1 MNVIDFVTKVREMR
15 EAQKDYFQFRCAQTL
30 GLAKSLER
38 QVDAALEEGVTVYAT
53 ETLKN
58 SAPAESEQLGLFGVD
73 FAADG
78 KDISATKEWGCSD
91 DIAVE
96 NELSDMSDE
105 PDAADLL
112 DLSGE

>member
-1 MNVIDFVTKVREMR
+1 MNMIDFVTKVREMR
-15 EAQKDYFQFRCAQTL
+15 QAQKDYYQFRCAQTL

-38 QVDAALEEGVTVYAT
+38 QVDVALEEGVTVYAT
-53 ETLKN
+53 ATLKN
-58 SAPAESEQLGLFGVD
+58 SAPAEGEQLGMFGVD

-78 KDISATKEWGCSD
+78 EDITAT
-91 DIAVE
+91 
-96 NELSDMSDE
+96 NELRDIRIIGDE